1 MYGNSWKE
9 VSPSFSGPWKG
20 VPKIHFR
27 CEADVRGASFSQL
40 LFLLF
45 ILIRLN
51 IKTEYLV

>member
-20 VPKIHFR
+20 VPKIRFR

-40 LFLLF
+40 LFLAIHF
-45 ILIRLN
+45 N
-51 IKTEYLV
+51 KVEYKD